1 MRANDADV
9 DGADTMRLQVW
20 DLQTGRRMLTLRRHT
35 GGVTCVQFSSSK
47 IVSGSYDCTIKVW
60 DFSV

>member
-1 MRANDADV
+1 
-9 DGADTMRLQVW
+9 
-20 DLQTGRRMLTLRRHT
+20 MLTLRRHT
-35 GGVTCVQFSSSK
+35 GGVTCLQFNASR

>member
-1 MRANDADV
+1 
-9 DGADTMRLQVW
+9 MRLQVW